1 MSEQGNILFC
11 GVGGQGI
18 LLASEVT
25 AYSLLAAGMDVRKSE
40 VHGMAQRGG
49 SVTAHLRYGDKVY
62 SPLIS
67 PGEADIVVA
76 FEMMEAVRYLP
87 YMHSDSKIIVNTH
100 KILQP
105 VIATGKMEYP
115 ENVLDELTSRDI
127 HLQAFDAF
135 EIASRVGEVRAVNI
149 VMVGVL
155 STYLPIDEQVYVDV
169 MNERIPERFRDV
181 NIKAFQEGR
190 KLAVQTG

>member
-1 MSEQGNILFC
+1 MIEQGNILFC

-25 AYSLLAAGMDVRKSE
+25 AFSLLAAGMAARKSE

-49 SVTAHLRYGDKVY
+49 SVTAQLRYGTKVY

-87 YMHSDSKIIVNTH
+87 YMHSQTKVIVNTH
-100 KILQP
+100 KIFP
-105 VIATGKMEYP
+105 PAVATGKMDYP
-115 ENVLDELTSRDI
+115 ENVLAELTSRDI
-127 HLQAFDAF
+127 HVKELDAF
-135 EIASRVGEVRAVNI
+135 EIAGKVGEVRAVNI

-155 STYLPIDEQVYVDV
+155 STYLPIDGQVYVDV
-169 MNERIPERFRDV
+169 MNERIPERFREV

-190 KLAVQTG
+190 KIAAA

>member
-1 MSEQGNILFC
+1 MSEKGNILFC

-49 SVTAHLRYGDKVY
+49 SVTAHLRYGDTVY

-76 FEMMEAVRYLP
+76 FETLEAVRYLP
-87 YMHSDSKIIVNTH
+87 YMHEGSKVIVNTH
-100 KILQP
+100 RIYP
-105 VIATGKMEYP
+105 PAVATGRMSYP
-115 ENVLDELTSRDI
+115 ENILDELVQRDI
-127 HLQAFDAF
+127 DVRELDAFD
-135 EIASRVGEVRAVNI
+135 IASNVGEVRAVNI
-149 VMVGVL
+149 VLVGML
-155 STYLPIDEQVYVDV
+155 STYLPIDEEVYVNV

-181 NIKAFQEGR
+181 NIRAFREGR
-190 KLAVQTG
+190 KLAAQ